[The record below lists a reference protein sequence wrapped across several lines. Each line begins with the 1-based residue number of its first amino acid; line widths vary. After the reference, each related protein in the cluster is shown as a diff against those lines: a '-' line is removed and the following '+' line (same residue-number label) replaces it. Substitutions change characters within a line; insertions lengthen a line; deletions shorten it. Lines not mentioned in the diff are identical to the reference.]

1 MDRRVNAGLG
11 MAQIIA
17 GVDDIAQ
24 HYAPDARATVGQ
36 CDVYPNSVNVIPGQ
50 AVLTVD
56 MRHPDQKQLNAM
68 VKDLYAQAQDIAEKI
83 GLEIIFEELSN
94 IAPIA
99 FDETCLNHLRQ
110 AAETFDY
117 QYLELISGAGH
128 DAFWVSKVA
137 PSAMIMC
144 PCVGGLSHNEAEDIT
159 PEWATASTD
168 VLCHAVL
175 NMAEIVTD
183 T

>member
-1 MDRRVNAGLG
+1 MDRRCNAGLG

-17 GVDDIAQ
+17 NVDEIAS

-36 CDVYPNSVNVIPGQ
+36 ADIYPNSVNVIPGK
-50 AVLTVD
+50 AVLSID

-68 VKDLYAQAQDIAEKI
+68 VNDLYANAQKI
-83 GLEIIFEELSN
+83 SEHLGLEIVFEELSN

-99 FDETCLNHLRQ
+99 FDEACVAHLRQ
-110 AAETFDY
+110 AANSLNY
-117 QYLELISGAGH
+117 QHLDLISGAGH
-128 DAFWVSKVA
+128 DAFWISKIA
-137 PSAMIMC
+137 PSAMIVC
-144 PCVGGLSHNEAEDIT
+144 PCVDELSHNEAEDII

-168 VLCHAVL
+168 NMLC
-175 NMAEIVTD
+175 T